1 MQTTSAQIYAH
12 SIQWCNSSSFS
23 VIKVVQQ
30 ERTWGYFHNE
40 TIKTYPSHL
49 SIAYPNVFS
58 FCSASYSECYINLK
72 TCSSMIISVTIFLN
86 LYQVKLYESTKIRG
100 HLKALGGRFFS
111 RDQFRTL
118 VPPCPTHHTNPI
130 IQGIPCWCFLRI
142 EARIYFMFSRGSFTP
157 VSYWIFVLW
166 LCSLV

>member
-12 SIQWCNSSSFS
+12 SVQWCNSSSFS

-49 SIAYPNVFS
+49 SIAYPNVFP

-86 LYQVKLYESTKIRG
+86 LIRADIKGLKFHCIYYYIDSQKILPLQICHFIG
-100 HLKALGGRFFS
+100 
-111 RDQFRTL
+111 
-118 VPPCPTHHTNPI
+118 V
-130 IQGIPCWCFLRI
+130 
-142 EARIYFMFSRGSFTP
+142 MFNN
-157 VSYWIFVLW
+157 
-166 LCSLV
+166 